1 MELITPSYGLLFW
14 TGITF
19 CLLLFI
25 LAKFVWKPVLNAVNA
40 RSQKIDEALLE
51 AEKARKE
58 MQALHAE
65 NERILKEAKAQRD
78 EILKEAKEAATRL
91 VEDAREKA
99 KVEGKKLIEA
109 AKVAIDTER
118 NAAISEMKS
127 QIAQFSIEIAE
138 HLVKDSLSND
148 AKQKEL
154 TTKMVGE
161 LKLN

>member
-51 AEKARKE
+51 ADKARKE

-91 VEDAREKA
+91 VDDAREKA
-99 KVEGKKLIEA
+99 KTEGNKLIESA
-109 AKVAIDTER
+109 RVAIDNER
-118 NAAISEMKS
+118 NAAIAEMKT

-138 HLVKDSLSND
+138 YLVKESLSSD
-148 AKQKEL
+148 VKQKEL

>member
-91 VEDAREKA
+91 VEEAREKA

-109 AKVAIDTER
+109 AKLAIDTER

>member
-51 AEKARKE
+51 ADKARKE

-91 VEDAREKA
+91 VDDAREKA
-99 KVEGKKLIEA
+99 KTEGNKLIEVA
-109 AKVAIDTER
+109 RVAIDNER
-118 NAAISEMKS
+118 NAAIAEMKT

-138 HLVKDSLSND
+138 YLVKESLSSD
-148 AKQKEL
+148 VKQKEL